1 LQKSD
6 EMPNVPLVIDRAK
19 TDDQRQLLKVVFS
32 RQEFAWPFAAPPDL
46 PQDRRQALLTAFDA
60 TLKDPEFLEDAKKLQ
75 IDINPISGAAVE
87 KLIGDLYQTPDAITA
102 KVRAIVNPQ

>member
-1 LQKSD
+1 
-6 EMPNVPLVIDRAK
+6 
-19 TDDQRQLLKVVFS
+19 LL
-32 RQEFAWPFAAPPDL
+32 A
-46 PQDRRQALLTAFDA
+46 AFDA

-87 KLIGDLYQTPDAITA
+87 KLIGDLYQTPEGITA